1 MKSEVKRLYREI
13 ACLSRIPLRPL
24 RVNLALTDACNLRC
38 VTCSKWRGQPR
49 TEELTGKEWTR
60 ILRSL
65 KGFALTN
72 LLVFEGAEPFCKS
85 EFLEILKDSRE
96 MNFQL
101 IVISNGTLIDRP
113 AAEKLGRLGIRQM
126 ILSLN
131 GVKPETHDKTR
142 GVDGSFEKTMT
153 AVRLLKENGVPV
165 VLETVIL
172 RSNLGELEALVRLA
186 RENNLKGLLFQVLT
200 SVNVHNKFE
209 ENRNRRPAP
218 GWYRWDP
225 EWIDDLDALDRV
237 MTEIIRLKRKGF
249 PVLNSL
255 TQLRLF
261 SRYYRD
267 EESLK
272 NIPCPCG
279 YANFLVDPYGDV
291 RLCNSMEPAGNL
303 LEQEP
308 LEIWRSERARRLRR
322 EIGHCQ
328 SSCRILNNN
337 W

>member
-1 MKSEVKRLYREI
+1 M
-13 ACLSRIPLRPL
+13 
-24 RVNLALTDACNLRC
+24 TDACNLRC
-38 VTCSKWRGQPR
+38 VTCSKWRGQTKK
-49 TEELTGKEWTR
+49 TELSGKEWTR
-60 ILRSL
+60 IVRSL

-72 LLVFEGAEPFCKS
+72 LLVFEGAEPFCKK
-85 EFLEILKDSRE
+85 EFFQVLQDSRR
-96 MNFQL
+96 MSFQS
-101 IVISNGTLIDRP
+101 IVISNGTLIDRS
-113 AAEKLGRLGIRQM
+113 AAEKLGRLGVRQI

-131 GVKPETHDKTR
+131 GINRETHDKTR
-142 GVDGSFEKTMT
+142 GIDGSFEKTMT
-153 AVRLLKENGVPV
+153 AVRLLKENNVPV

-172 RSNLGELEALVRLA
+172 RCNLGELEALVRLA

-200 SVNVHNKFE
+200 AVNVHNKFE
-209 ENRNRRPAP
+209 ENRNRRPGP
-218 GWYRWDP
+218 GWFRGNS

-249 PVLNSL
+249 PVLNPL

-267 EESLK
+267 EASVKK
-272 NIPCPCG
+272 NPCPCG

-322 EIGHCQ
+322 EIRQCQ
-328 SSCRILNNN
+328 ASCRILNNN

>member
-1 MKSEVKRLYREI
+1 M
-13 ACLSRIPLRPL
+13 
-24 RVNLALTDACNLRC
+24 TDACNLRC
-38 VTCSKWRGQPR
+38 VTCFKWRGQPR
-49 TEELTGKEWTR
+49 TKELTGKEWTR
-60 ILRSL
+60 IVRTL

-85 EFLEILKDSRE
+85 EFLKILKDSRE
-96 MNFQL
+96 MNFEL

-113 AAEKLGRLGIRQM
+113 AAEKLGRLGVRQM

-131 GVKPETHDKTR
+131 GVNRETHDKTR

-200 SVNVHNKFE
+200 AVNVHNKFE

-218 GWYRWDP
+218 GWYRRDP

-249 PVLNSL
+249 PVLNPL
-255 TQLRLF
+255 KQLQLF

-267 EESLK
+267 EESVK
-272 NIPCPCG
+272 EIPCPCG
-279 YANFLVDPYGDV
+279 YANFLVDPYGGV

-308 LEIWRSERARRLRR
+308 REIWLSERARRLRR
-322 EIGHCQ
+322 EIRQCQ

>member
-1 MKSEVKRLYREI
+1 VKSEVKRLYKEI
-13 ACLSRIPLRPL
+13 DCFSRIPLRPL
-24 RVNLALTDACNLRC
+24 RVNLAMTDACNLRC
-38 VTCSKWRGQPR
+38 VTCFKWRGQPR
-49 TEELTGKEWTR
+49 TKELTGKEWTR
-60 ILRSL
+60 IVRTL

-85 EFLEILKDSRE
+85 EFLKILKDSRE
-96 MNFQL
+96 MNFEL

-113 AAEKLGRLGIRQM
+113 AAEKLGRLGVRQM

-131 GVKPETHDKTR
+131 GVNRETHDKTR

-200 SVNVHNKFE
+200 AVNVHNKFE

-218 GWYRWDP
+218 GWYRRDP

-249 PVLNSL
+249 PVLNPL
-255 TQLRLF
+255 KQLQLF

-267 EESLK
+267 EESVK
-272 NIPCPCG
+272 EIPCPCG
-279 YANFLVDPYGDV
+279 YANFLVDPYGGV

-308 LEIWRSERARRLRR
+308 REIWLSERARRLRR
-322 EIGHCQ
+322 EIRQCQ